1 MLSPD
6 TFDCSILRAADIR
19 GVAGR
24 SLRNQDA
31 LTIGKAFGTVLIE
44 SHKKQVFVAR
54 DGRLSSDSLHRFL
67 TDGLASCGLTVID
80 IGVCPTPALYFA
92 AQTGRTDCGVM
103 VTASHNPKE
112 YNGFKFVLNGKLF
125 FGEKIQA
132 LGERIAAADFAS
144 GKGERETQ
152 DIKPLYIQKL
162 LTAYQ
167 TGKQPLTVVWD
178 CGNGTAATIVPELV
192 KLLNGQHILLNAA
205 VDGSFPAHAPDASNP
220 AELTGLKNA
229 VLENHADLG
238 LAFDGDS
245 DRLGVFD
252 ARGDFVFMDSLLPVF
267 AEPILARQKGASIV
281 ADVKCGKTFASE
293 IKRLGGNPVIT
304 KTGHSFIKEKMIE
317 TNAPLGGE
325 KSGHLCFADSYYG
338 YDDALYAA
346 LRLLSIAEQGNF
358 QARLDAIPETCLSP
372 EIKFPCPDSVKFAK
386 MERAKELL
394 TQDGIAFDDTDG
406 VKVFKPSG
414 AWWLLRAS
422 NTVPALLGA
431 CEADSADELA
441 VLKNELSSFANR
453 LEG

>member
-1 MLSPD
+1 MSSPD

-31 LTIGKAFGTVLIE
+31 FAIGKAFGTILIE
-44 SHKKQVFVAR
+44 SRKSKVYVAR
-54 DGRLSSDSLHRFL
+54 DGRLSSDSLHCSL
-67 TDGLASCGLTVID
+67 TDGLTSCGLTVID
-80 IGVCPTPALYFA
+80 IGVCPTPMLYFA
-92 AQTGRTDCGVM
+92 TQTGKTDCGVM

-112 YNGFKFVLNGKLF
+112 YNGFKFVLNGRLF
-125 FGEKIQA
+125 FGKDIQA
-132 LGERIAAADFAS
+132 LGGRIAAADFVS
-144 GKGERETQ
+144 GAGERETQ
-152 DIKPLYIQKL
+152 SIKMLYIQKL

-167 TGKQPLTVVWD
+167 RGNHPLTAVWD
-178 CGNGTAATIVPELV
+178 CGSGTSATIVPELV
-192 KLLNGQHILLNAA
+192 KFLNGKHIVLNAT
-205 VDGSFPAHAPDASNP
+205 VDGNFPAHAPDASNP
-220 AELTGLKNA
+220 AELTGLRDA
-229 VLENHADLG
+229 VLANRADLG

-252 ARGDFVFMDSLLPVF
+252 SRGGFVFMDSLLPVF
-267 AEPILARQKGASIV
+267 AEPVLSRQKGASIV

-304 KTGHSFIKEKMIE
+304 KTGHSFIKQKMVE
-317 TNAPLGGE
+317 THAPLGGE
-325 KSGHLCFADSYYG
+325 KSGHICFADSYYG

-358 QARLDAIPETCLSP
+358 QSRLDAVPETCLSP
-372 EIKFPCPDSVKFAK
+372 EIKFPCPDSTKFAK

-394 TQDGIAFDDTDG
+394 RRDGIAFDDTDG

-441 VLKNELSSFANR
+441 DLKSELTAFAKR
-453 LEG
+453 LEE